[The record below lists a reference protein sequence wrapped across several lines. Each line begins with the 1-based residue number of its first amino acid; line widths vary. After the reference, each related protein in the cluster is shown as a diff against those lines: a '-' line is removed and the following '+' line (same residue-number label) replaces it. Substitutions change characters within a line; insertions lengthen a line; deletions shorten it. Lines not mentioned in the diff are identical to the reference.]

1 MSFGS
6 AKEFEDYA
14 RDCVNKAKQ
23 ADIPELRDMLLEMA
37 REWRQ
42 IATDEEDWAI
52 DSHYSSSSFQN
63 LDAASPTLLD
73 RADGAGRGRL

>member
-23 ADIPELRDMLLEMA
+23 ADTPELRDMLLDMA
-37 REWRQ
+37 REWMQ
-42 IATDEEDWAI
+42 IATDEEGWAKRVT
-52 DSHYSSSSFQN
+52 SSYSPH
-63 LDAASPTLLD
+63 AHPT
-73 RADGAGRGRL
+73 AGYSLV

>member
-37 REWRQ
+37 REWMQ
-42 IATDEEDWAI
+42 IATDEED
-52 DSHYSSSSFQN
+52 SVNERY
-63 LDAASPTLLD
+63 
-73 RADGAGRGRL
+73 GRLFDHCRLRPDDLLVALQSFSLRVSKK